1 MGTISLRRVRRLRRP
16 GAFCSSIHGP
26 AAAPIVLVPDIAQD
40 LRPHLA
46 PRGPGRYRARTMTT
60 DAADRL
66 ATLRALIRDCTLCPR
81 HCHVDRT
88 AGRTGACRI
97 GENPVVAS
105 AGPHFGE
112 EPVLVGRGASAHG
125 FGARGGS
132 GTIFFAGCN
141 LDCVFCQNY
150 DISHS
155 DAGRT
160 VTPAELAE
168 LALALQKRGCVNV
181 NFVSPTHVAHAVAE
195 AVALARDDGL
205 TVPTVFNTGGYDAVE
220 TLRLLDGLVDVYMP
234 DFKYG
239 DADAGKEYS
248 GVGDYPQT
256 ATTALAEMFRQ
267 VGPLDVAGGVA
278 RRGVLVRHLVMPDG
292 LAHSR
297 TAIDLVA
304 SAAPGCAINVMAQ
317 YRPEFR
323 AAQHAELLA
332 TVDLDDV
339 EALRNYATER
349 GLVRVD
355 H

>member
-1 MGTISLRRVRRLRRP
+1 
-16 GAFCSSIHGP
+16 
-26 AAAPIVLVPDIAQD
+26 
-40 LRPHLA
+40 
-46 PRGPGRYRARTMTT
+46 MTT
-60 DAADRL
+60 DAADNL
-66 ATLRALIRDCTLCPR
+66 VALRSLTRDCTLCPR
-81 HCHVDRT
+81 ACRVNRA
-88 AGRTGACRI
+88 AGEIGACRI
-97 GENPVVAS
+97 GANPVVAS

-112 EPVLVGRGASAHG
+112 EPVLVGSATGTHG
-125 FGARGGS
+125 FGFRGGS

-160 VTPAELAE
+160 VTPDQLAR

-181 NFVSPTHVAHAVAE
+181 NFVTPTHIAHAVAE
-195 AVALARDDGL
+195 AILVARADGL

-239 DADAGKEYS
+239 DADAGRKYS
-248 GVGDYPQT
+248 GVDDYPQT
-256 ATTALAEMFRQ
+256 ATAALAEMFRQ
-267 VGPLDVAGGVA
+267 AGPLQVEDGVA
-278 RRGVLVRHLVMPDG
+278 RRGVLVRHLVIPQH

-297 TAIDLVA
+297 TVVDLVA

-339 EALRNYATER
+339 EALRDYATER